1 MIENKIS
8 GIVYN
13 KKAHFKKC
21 TFFMNY
27 SQKPD
32 RMSQQFTDIMF
43 DIFYF
48 LMTFNVLVSSF
59 ELTLTK

>member
-1 MIENKIS
+1 
-8 GIVYN
+8 
-13 KKAHFKKC
+13 
-21 TFFMNY
+21 MNH

-32 RMSQQFTDIMF
+32 RMNKQFIDLIF

>member
-1 MIENKIS
+1 
-8 GIVYN
+8 
-13 KKAHFKKC
+13 
-21 TFFMNY
+21 MNY

-32 RMSQQFTDIMF
+32 RMSRQFTDLIF
-43 DIFYF
+43 NIFYF

>member
-1 MIENKIS
+1 
-8 GIVYN
+8 
-13 KKAHFKKC
+13 
-21 TFFMNY
+21 MNH

-32 RMSQQFTDIMF
+32 RMIWPFTDLIF

>member
-1 MIENKIS
+1 
-8 GIVYN
+8 
-13 KKAHFKKC
+13 
-21 TFFMNY
+21 MNHG
-27 SQKPD
+27 QKPD
-32 RMSQQFTDIMF
+32 HMIWQFTDLIF

>member
-1 MIENKIS
+1 
-8 GIVYN
+8 
-13 KKAHFKKC
+13 
-21 TFFMNY
+21 MNH

-32 RMSQQFTDIMF
+32 RMSWQFTDLIF
-43 DIFYF
+43 DLFYF